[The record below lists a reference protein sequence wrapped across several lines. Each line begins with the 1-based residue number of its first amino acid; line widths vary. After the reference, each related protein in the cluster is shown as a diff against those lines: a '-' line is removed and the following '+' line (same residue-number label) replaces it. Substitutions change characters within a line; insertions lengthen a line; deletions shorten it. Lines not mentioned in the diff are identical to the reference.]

1 MEIHGWQRRKRL
13 MKITLSIIEYNN
25 NPNESLS
32 IIKKRYIFCYKIS
45 QPHSWNQ
52 SFKFEFNNYM

>member
-1 MEIHGWQRRKRL
+1 L
-13 MKITLSIIEYNN
+13 MKIPLSIIEYNN